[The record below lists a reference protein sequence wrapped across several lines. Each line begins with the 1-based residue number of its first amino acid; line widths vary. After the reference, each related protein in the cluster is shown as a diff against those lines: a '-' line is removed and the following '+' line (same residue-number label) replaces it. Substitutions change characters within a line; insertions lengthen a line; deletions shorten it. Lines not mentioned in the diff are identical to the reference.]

1 MQKLLHHVFDL
12 LLPQRCVGCGT
23 LGENLCRAC
32 IAGFTNL
39 SPLKCPLC
47 DTAVAK
53 PYTLCRQCAI
63 TYPKLRGIVT
73 IGSYAGSLR
82 QAIHQFK
89 YRSRTSLA
97 QELGTLLSDTLT
109 EAAVPE
115 CAAIVPVPLH
125 PTREA
130 ARGFN
135 QAALIGRQISAEL
148 HIPTLNSVVERTV
161 DTPPQVGLSREQ
173 RLRNVAGAFTARR
186 GASSHGGML
195 LVDDVATTGAT
206 LVTCARTLTLEGGA
220 PWVWGAVLARG

>member
-1 MQKLLHHVFDL
+1 MQRLLHHLFDL

-32 IAGFTNL
+32 TEGFTVL

-47 DTAVAK
+47 NTNVAK
-53 PYTLCRQCAI
+53 PYTLCRKCAI
-63 TYPKLRGIVT
+63 AYPRLRGIVT
-73 IGSYAGSLR
+73 IGAYAGPLR

-97 QELGTLLSDTLT
+97 RELGTLLCETLI
-109 EAAVPE
+109 AAEIPD

-125 PTREA
+125 PAREA

-135 QAALIGRQISAEL
+135 QAALISGQISEVFKTPILNGAAER
-148 HIPTLNSVVERTV
+148 IV

-173 RLRNVAGAFTARR
+173 RLRNVAGAFATPR
-186 GASSHGGML
+186 GAFSRGGML

-206 LVTCARTLTLEGGA
+206 LVTCARTLTHEGGA